1 MAPPKEYTNIPLLL
15 QKLMIRAF
23 LLLAG
28 LPVFFYILLTYFQ
41 IEFSLSVLS
50 VLTFV
55 FVLLFFLRKYFQK
68 LISIFIESNIYNKA
82 QIEELKEQY
91 ELKEQAYQEL
101 ESLNYVMDNAA
112 LFASAK
118 WDGTVLYMS
127 KKFSNL
133 LGLDKKEIRGSIEH
147 LLTQKE
153 GQQQN
158 LKDLFQSTRQKMW
171 VGEVELTTKE
181 NKKLWLEITLIPT
194 NQGQGK
200 QSLFLLGNNVTKRKE
215 IQDEIDRVQ
224 QIDYENLVQ
233 LQKDQASQIVEA
245 QEEERKRIAK
255 DIHDGIG
262 QILTALKF
270 SVESINLENREN
282 SAKKLQDLKVVFSQ
296 LIKDVRAVTFSLTPP
311 ELSDH
316 GIAPALKKMTEEIS
330 KLSGK
335 NIFFENKTDFQ
346 KRFDSLT
353 ETNLYR
359 VAQEAVNNS
368 LKYANSTFVLVS
380 VSHTKDLLSIVIDDN
395 GAGFD
400 VDAVENS
407 EKGLGMGLFFMKE
420 RVNYVDGRL
429 FVNSTKGEG
438 TRITINIPLSNIT

>member
-1 MAPPKEYTNIPLLL
+1 
-15 QKLMIRAF
+15 MIRAF

-41 IEFSLSVLS
+41 IEFSLSILS

-68 LISIFIESNIYNKA
+68 LIAILIESNIYNKA

-112 LFASAK
+112 LFASVK

-127 KKFSNL
+127 KKFSDL

-171 VGEVELTTKE
+171 VGEVELTTKAH
-181 NKKLWLEITLIPT
+181 KKLWLEITLIPI

-215 IQDEIDRVQ
+215 IQEEVDRVQ

-282 SAKKLQDLKVVFSQ
+282 SAKKLQDLKVVFGQ

-400 VDAVENS
+400 VDAVEAS

-420 RVNYVDGRL
+420 RVKYVDGRL

-438 TRITINIPLSNIT
+438 TRITINIPLSSIN

>member
-1 MAPPKEYTNIPLLL
+1 
-15 QKLMIRAF
+15 MIRAF

-41 IEFSLSVLS
+41 IEFSLSILS

-68 LISIFIESNIYNKA
+68 LIAILIESNIYNKA

-112 LFASAK
+112 LFASVK

-127 KKFSNL
+127 KKFSDL

-171 VGEVELTTKE
+171 VGEVELTTKAH
-181 NKKLWLEITLIPT
+181 KKLWLEITLIPI

-215 IQDEIDRVQ
+215 IQEEVDRVQ

-270 SVESINLENREN
+270 SVESFNLENREN
-282 SAKKLQDLKVVFSQ
+282 SAKKLQDLKVVFGQ

-335 NIFFENKTDFQ
+335 NIFFENKTAFQ

-400 VDAVENS
+400 VDAVEAS

-420 RVNYVDGRL
+420 RVKYVDGRL

-438 TRITINIPLSNIT
+438 TRITINIPLNSIN

>member
-1 MAPPKEYTNIPLLL
+1 
-15 QKLMIRAF
+15 MIRAF

-68 LISIFIESNIYNKA
+68 LIAILIESNIYNKA

-112 LFASAK
+112 LFASVK

-127 KKFSNL
+127 KKFSDL

-171 VGEVELTTKE
+171 VGEVELTTKAH
-181 NKKLWLEITLIPT
+181 KKLWLEITLIPT

-215 IQDEIDRVQ
+215 IQEEVDRVQ

-282 SAKKLQDLKVVFSQ
+282 SAKKLQDLKVVFGQ

-316 GIAPALKKMTEEIS
+316 GIAPALKKMTEEIA

-400 VDAVENS
+400 VDAVEAS

-438 TRITINIPLSNIT
+438 TRITINIPLNSTN

>member
-1 MAPPKEYTNIPLLL
+1 
-15 QKLMIRAF
+15 
-23 LLLAG
+23 
-28 LPVFFYILLTYFQ
+28 V
-41 IEFSLSVLS
+41 
-50 VLTFV
+50 
-55 FVLLFFLRKYFQK
+55 
-68 LISIFIESNIYNKA
+68 
-82 QIEELKEQY
+82 
-91 ELKEQAYQEL
+91 
-101 ESLNYVMDNAA
+101 
-112 LFASAK
+112 
-118 WDGTVLYMS
+118 TVLYMS

>member
-41 IEFSLSVLS
+41 IEFSLSILS

-68 LISIFIESNIYNKA
+68 LIAILIESNIYNKA

-112 LFASAK
+112 LFASVK

-127 KKFSNL
+127 KKFSDL

-171 VGEVELTTKE
+171 AGEVELTTKAH
-181 NKKLWLEITLIPT
+181 KKLWLEISLIPT

-215 IQDEIDRVQ
+215 IQDEVDRVQ

-233 LQKDQASQIVEA
+233 LQKDQASKIVEA

-282 SAKKLQDLKVVFSQ
+282 SAKKLQDLKVVFGQ

-316 GIAPALKKMTEEIS
+316 GIVPALKKMTEEIS

-400 VDAVENS
+400 VDAVEAS

-420 RVNYVDGRL
+420 RVKYVNGRL
-429 FVNSTKGEG
+429 FVNSTIGEG
-438 TRITINIPLSNIT
+438 TRITINIPLSNTN

>member
-1 MAPPKEYTNIPLLL
+1 
-15 QKLMIRAF
+15 MIRAF

-41 IEFSLSVLS
+41 IEFSLSILS

-68 LISIFIESNIYNKA
+68 LIAILIESNIYNKA

-112 LFASAK
+112 LFASVK

-127 KKFSNL
+127 KKFSDL

-171 VGEVELTTKE
+171 VGEVELTTKAQ
-181 NKKLWLEITLIPT
+181 KKLWLEITLIPT

-215 IQDEIDRVQ
+215 IQEEVDRVQ

-282 SAKKLQDLKVVFSQ
+282 SAKKLQDLKVVFGQ

-400 VDAVENS
+400 VDAVEAS

-420 RVNYVDGRL
+420 RVKYVDGRL

-438 TRITINIPLSNIT
+438 TRITINIPLSSTN

>member
-1 MAPPKEYTNIPLLL
+1 
-15 QKLMIRAF
+15 MIRAF

-68 LISIFIESNIYNKA
+68 LIAILIESNIYNKA

-112 LFASAK
+112 LFASVK

-127 KKFSNL
+127 KKFSDL

-171 VGEVELTTKE
+171 VGEVELTTKAH
-181 NKKLWLEITLIPT
+181 KKLWLEITLIPT

-215 IQDEIDRVQ
+215 IQEEVDRVQ

-282 SAKKLQDLKVVFSQ
+282 SAKKLQDLKVVFGQ

-400 VDAVENS
+400 VDAVEAS

-420 RVNYVDGRL
+420 RVKYVDGRL

-438 TRITINIPLSNIT
+438 TRITINIPLSGTN

>member
-1 MAPPKEYTNIPLLL
+1 
-15 QKLMIRAF
+15 MIRAF

-41 IEFSLSVLS
+41 IEFSLSILS

-68 LISIFIESNIYNKA
+68 LIAILIESNIYNKA

-112 LFASAK
+112 LFASVK

-127 KKFSNL
+127 KKFSDL

-171 VGEVELTTKE
+171 VGEVELTTKAH
-181 NKKLWLEITLIPT
+181 KKLWLEITLIPT

-215 IQDEIDRVQ
+215 IQEEVDRVQ

-270 SVESINLENREN
+270 SVESFNLENREN
-282 SAKKLQDLKVVFSQ
+282 SAKKLQDLKVVFGQ

-335 NIFFENKTDFQ
+335 NIFFENKTAFQ

-400 VDAVENS
+400 VDAVEAS

-420 RVNYVDGRL
+420 RVKYVDGRL

-438 TRITINIPLSNIT
+438 TRITINIPLNSIN

>member
-1 MAPPKEYTNIPLLL
+1 
-15 QKLMIRAF
+15 MIRAF

-41 IEFSLSVLS
+41 IEFSLSILS

-68 LISIFIESNIYNKA
+68 LIAILIESNIYNKA

-112 LFASAK
+112 LFASVK

-127 KKFSNL
+127 KKFSDL

-171 VGEVELTTKE
+171 VGEVELTTKAH
-181 NKKLWLEITLIPT
+181 KKLWLEITLIPI

-215 IQDEIDRVQ
+215 IQEEVDRVQ

-282 SAKKLQDLKVVFSQ
+282 SVKKLQDLKVVFGQ

-400 VDAVENS
+400 VDAVEAS

-420 RVNYVDGRL
+420 RVKYVDGRL

-438 TRITINIPLSNIT
+438 TRITINIPLSNTN

>member
-1 MAPPKEYTNIPLLL
+1 
-15 QKLMIRAF
+15 MIRAF

-41 IEFSLSVLS
+41 IEFSLSILS

-68 LISIFIESNIYNKA
+68 LIAILIESNIYNKA

-112 LFASAK
+112 LFASVK

-127 KKFSNL
+127 KKFSDL

-171 VGEVELTTKE
+171 VGEVELTTKAH
-181 NKKLWLEITLIPT
+181 KKLWLEITLIPT

-215 IQDEIDRVQ
+215 IQEEVDRVQ

-282 SAKKLQDLKVVFSQ
+282 SAKKLQDLKVVFGQ

-335 NIFFENKTDFQ
+335 NIFFENKTAFQ

-400 VDAVENS
+400 VDAVEAS

-420 RVNYVDGRL
+420 RVKYVDGRL

-438 TRITINIPLSNIT
+438 TRITINIPLSSTN

>member
-1 MAPPKEYTNIPLLL
+1 
-15 QKLMIRAF
+15 MIRAF

-68 LISIFIESNIYNKA
+68 LIAILIESNIYNKA

-112 LFASAK
+112 LFASVK

-127 KKFSNL
+127 KKFSDL

-215 IQDEIDRVQ
+215 IQEEVDRVQ

-282 SAKKLQDLKVVFSQ
+282 SAKKLQDLKVVFGQ

-400 VDAVENS
+400 VDAVEAS

-420 RVNYVDGRL
+420 RVKYVDGRL

-438 TRITINIPLSNIT
+438 TRITINIPLSGTN

>member
-1 MAPPKEYTNIPLLL
+1 
-15 QKLMIRAF
+15 MIRAF

-41 IEFSLSVLS
+41 IEFSLSILS

-68 LISIFIESNIYNKA
+68 LIAILIESNIYNKA

-112 LFASAK
+112 LFASVK

-127 KKFSNL
+127 KKFSDL

-171 VGEVELTTKE
+171 VGEVELTTKAH
-181 NKKLWLEITLIPT
+181 KKLWLEITLIPI

-215 IQDEIDRVQ
+215 IQEEVDRVQ

-282 SAKKLQDLKVVFSQ
+282 SAKKLQDLKVVFGQ

-400 VDAVENS
+400 VDAVEAS

-420 RVNYVDGRL
+420 RVKYVDGRL

-438 TRITINIPLSNIT
+438 TRITINIPLSSTN

>member
-1 MAPPKEYTNIPLLL
+1 
-15 QKLMIRAF
+15 MIRAF

-41 IEFSLSVLS
+41 IEFSLSILS

-68 LISIFIESNIYNKA
+68 LIAILIESNIYNKA

-112 LFASAK
+112 LFASVK

-127 KKFSNL
+127 KKFSDL

-171 VGEVELTTKE
+171 VGEVELTTKAH
-181 NKKLWLEITLIPT
+181 KKLWLEITLIPI

-215 IQDEIDRVQ
+215 IQEEVDRVQ

-282 SAKKLQDLKVVFSQ
+282 SAKKLQDLKVVFGQ

-346 KRFDSLT
+346 NRFDSLT

-400 VDAVENS
+400 VDAVEAS

-420 RVNYVDGRL
+420 RVKYVDGRL

-438 TRITINIPLSNIT
+438 TRITINIPLSNTN

>member
-1 MAPPKEYTNIPLLL
+1 
-15 QKLMIRAF
+15 MIRAF

-41 IEFSLSVLS
+41 IEFSLSILS

-68 LISIFIESNIYNKA
+68 LIAILIESNIYNKA

-112 LFASAK
+112 LFASVK

-127 KKFSNL
+127 KKFSDL

-171 VGEVELTTKE
+171 VGEVELTTKAH
-181 NKKLWLEITLIPT
+181 KKLWLEITLIPI

-215 IQDEIDRVQ
+215 IQEEVDRVQ

-270 SVESINLENREN
+270 SVESFNLENREN
-282 SAKKLQDLKVVFSQ
+282 SAKKLQDLKVVFGQ

-335 NIFFENKTDFQ
+335 NIFFENKTAFQ

-400 VDAVENS
+400 VDAVEAS

-420 RVNYVDGRL
+420 RVKYVDGRL

-438 TRITINIPLSNIT
+438 TRITINIPLSSIN

>member
-1 MAPPKEYTNIPLLL
+1 
-15 QKLMIRAF
+15 MIRAF

-41 IEFSLSVLS
+41 IEFSLSILS

-68 LISIFIESNIYNKA
+68 LIAILIESNIYNKA

-101 ESLNYVMDNAA
+101 ESLNYVMENAA
-112 LFASAK
+112 LFASVK

-127 KKFSNL
+127 KKFSDL

-171 VGEVELTTKE
+171 VGEIELTTKAD
-181 NKKLWLEITLIPT
+181 KKLWLEITLIPI

-215 IQDEIDRVQ
+215 IQEEVDRVQ

-282 SAKKLQDLKVVFSQ
+282 SAKKLQDLKVVFGQ

-400 VDAVENS
+400 VDAVEAS

-420 RVNYVDGRL
+420 RVKYVDGRL

-438 TRITINIPLSNIT
+438 TRITINIPLSNTN

>member
-1 MAPPKEYTNIPLLL
+1 
-15 QKLMIRAF
+15 MIRAF

-41 IEFSLSVLS
+41 IEFSLSILS

-68 LISIFIESNIYNKA
+68 LIAILIESNIYNKA

-112 LFASAK
+112 LFASVK

-127 KKFSNL
+127 KKFSDL

-171 VGEVELTTKE
+171 VGEVELTTKAH
-181 NKKLWLEITLIPT
+181 KKLWLEITLIPI

-215 IQDEIDRVQ
+215 IQEEVDRVQ

-270 SVESINLENREN
+270 SVESFNLENREN
-282 SAKKLQDLKVVFSQ
+282 SAKKLQDLKVVFGQ

-335 NIFFENKTDFQ
+335 NIFFENKTAFQ

-400 VDAVENS
+400 VDAVEAS

-420 RVNYVDGRL
+420 RVKYVDGRL

-438 TRITINIPLSNIT
+438 TRITINIPLSNTN

>member
-41 IEFSLSVLS
+41 IEFSLSILS

-68 LISIFIESNIYNKA
+68 LIAILIESNIYNKA

-112 LFASAK
+112 LFASVK

-127 KKFSNL
+127 KKFSDL

-171 VGEVELTTKE
+171 VGEVELTTKAH
-181 NKKLWLEITLIPT
+181 KKLWLEITLIPI

-215 IQDEIDRVQ
+215 IQEEVDRVQ

-282 SAKKLQDLKVVFSQ
+282 SVKKLQDLKVVFGQ

-346 KRFDSLT
+346 NRFDSLT

-400 VDAVENS
+400 VDAVEAS

-420 RVNYVDGRL
+420 RVKYVDGRL

-438 TRITINIPLSNIT
+438 TRITINIPLSNTN

>member
-1 MAPPKEYTNIPLLL
+1 
-15 QKLMIRAF
+15 MIRAF

-41 IEFSLSVLS
+41 IEFSLSILS

-68 LISIFIESNIYNKA
+68 LIAILIESNIYNKA

-112 LFASAK
+112 LFASVK

-127 KKFSNL
+127 KKFSDL

-171 VGEVELTTKE
+171 VGEVELTTKAH
-181 NKKLWLEITLIPT
+181 KKLWLEITLIPT

-215 IQDEIDRVQ
+215 IQEEVDRVQ

-282 SAKKLQDLKVVFSQ
+282 SAKKLQDLKVVFGQ

-400 VDAVENS
+400 VDAVEAS

-420 RVNYVDGRL
+420 RVKYVDGRL

-438 TRITINIPLSNIT
+438 TRITINIPLSGTN

>member
-1 MAPPKEYTNIPLLL
+1 MTSTKESTNVPMILKKLL
-15 QKLMIRAF
+15 IRAF

-28 LPVFFYILLTYFQ
+28 LPVVFYMALTFFHVD
-41 IEFSLSVLS
+41 FSLSVLS
-50 VLTFV
+50 VLIFV
-55 FVLLFFLRKYFQK
+55 FVLLVFIKKYFQK
-68 LISIFIESNIYNKA
+68 IIAVLIKSNLHNKE
-82 QIEELKEQY
+82 QIAELKEQY
-91 ELKEQAYQEL
+91 ELKEVAYQEL
-101 ESLNYVMDNAA
+101 ESLNFVVDNAA

-118 WDGTVLYMS
+118 LDGTVVYMS
-127 KKFSNL
+127 KKFCEL
-133 LGLDKKEIRGSIEH
+133 LGLDKKEIRGSIES

-158 LKDLFQSTRQKMW
+158 LKDLFKTTRQKMW
-171 VGEVELTTKE
+171 VGEIELTTKNNE
-181 NKKLWLEITLIPT
+181 NLWLEISIIPM
-194 NQGQGK
+194 NQSHGK
-200 QSLFLLGNNVTKRKE
+200 QSLFILGNNVTERKE
-215 IQDEIDRVQ
+215 TQEESDRVKQ
-224 QIDYENLVQ
+224 VEYENQVQ

-262 QILTALKF
+262 QMLTALKF
-270 SVESINLENREN
+270 SVEGINVQKPE
-282 SAKKLQDLKVVFSQ
+282 SAEKKLADLKVVFGQ

-335 NIFFENKTDFQ
+335 NILFENKTEFDE
-346 KRFDSLT
+346 RFDSLV

-359 VAQEAVNNS
+359 VAQEAVNNA
-368 LKYANSTFVLVS
+368 LKYANSTYVLIT
-380 VSHTKDLLSIVIDDN
+380 VSHTKDLLSVVIDDN
-395 GAGFD
+395 GNGFD
-400 VDAVENS
+400 VNTVEDS

-429 FVNSTKGEG
+429 FINSTIGEG
-438 TRITINIPLSNIT
+438 TRITINIPL

>member
-1 MAPPKEYTNIPLLL
+1 
-15 QKLMIRAF
+15 

-41 IEFSLSVLS
+41 IEFSLSILS

-68 LISIFIESNIYNKA
+68 LIAILIESNIYNKA

-112 LFASAK
+112 LFASVK

-127 KKFSNL
+127 KKFSDL

-171 VGEVELTTKE
+171 VGEVELTTKAQ
-181 NKKLWLEITLIPT
+181 KKLWLEITLIPT

-215 IQDEIDRVQ
+215 IQEEVDRVQ

-282 SAKKLQDLKVVFSQ
+282 SAKKLQDLKVVFGQ

-400 VDAVENS
+400 VDAVEAS

-420 RVNYVDGRL
+420 RVKYVDGRL

-438 TRITINIPLSNIT
+438 TRITINIPLSSTN